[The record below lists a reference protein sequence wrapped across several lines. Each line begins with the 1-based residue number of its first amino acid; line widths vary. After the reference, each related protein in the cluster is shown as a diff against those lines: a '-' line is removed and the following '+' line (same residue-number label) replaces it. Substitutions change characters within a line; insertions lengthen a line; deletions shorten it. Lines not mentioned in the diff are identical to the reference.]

1 MTVKHS
7 GILVAFVCLAA
18 ASLNAASFSEGSAVV
33 DWDRVAWDALAGDIG
48 LTRPVQTLNAF
59 FDQDAVSVRNY
70 SQILRDPPTNAIYTG
85 QVYAMNGPVV
95 ANLEG
100 RTSQPT
106 TFSFTPGNPEG
117 HSGVIGLAGISR
129 FGVSGGGSLL
139 YGDYTLQFDAARRA
153 RGGSGWYLKGNI
165 PPVAPAFDLLQ
176 VRLQENGDRFQLDAD
191 LGVSFEIANF
201 LYATPSDALRDVGDF
216 HFTARVDTGLGGSP
230 RIRVAQIVEG
240 SLALIGEGGTPGGT
254 YALQSASAIRGP
266 ETSWSTVSEGTFDSM
281 GSSSNSVPL
290 PVSDLTQWFRLQQP

>member
-1 MTVKHS
+1 MKHS
-7 GILVAFVCLAA
+7 GVLSAVVCLAA
-18 ASLNAASFSEGSAVV
+18 APLNAASFSEGFAVV
-33 DWDRVAWDALAGDIG
+33 DWDRNAWDALAGDIG
-48 LTRPVQTLNAF
+48 LARPVLTLNAF

-70 SQILRDPPTNAIYTG
+70 SQILRDPPSNAIYTG
-85 QVYAMNGPVV
+85 QVYGMNGPVV
-95 ANLEG
+95 SNLEG

-106 TFSFTPGNPEG
+106 TFTFEPGNPEG

-139 YGDYTLQFDAARRA
+139 FGDYTLQFDAARRA

-165 PPVAPAFDLLQ
+165 PPVAPAFDLRQ
-176 VRLQENGDRFQLDAD
+176 VHIQENGDVFQLDAD
-191 LGVSFEIANF
+191 LAVTFEIANF

-216 HFTARVDTGLGGSP
+216 HFTARVDTGSGGLP

-240 SLALIGEGGTPGGT
+240 SLILIGEGGTPGGT
-254 YALQSASAIRGP
+254 FALQSASAIHGLD
-266 ETSWSTVSEGTFDSM
+266 TSWSTVSEGTFDSR

-290 PVSDLTQWFRLQQP
+290 PVMDLTQWFRLQQP